1 MSIHTALT
9 DLSLSVEVKME
20 RDRSIMCGDWSAVS
34 YWTDEEMVDHR
45 PRVAAIRIE
54 VDWENREALPDFL

>member
-9 DLSLSVEVKME
+9 DLSLAVEMKME
-20 RDRSIMCGDWSAVS
+20 RDRSIMCGECSTVN
-34 YWTDEEMVDHR
+34 YWTDEEMVNHR

-54 VDWENREALPDFL
+54 VALENREALPDFL